1 MSCVQPKQG
10 KQTCFP
16 FLHSKNIIQ
25 NIETI
30 ITVFNPETPISEE
43 NRKRLFFDVIN
54 TLQSS
59 SIPNKPNGIHMQF
72 DNEALTNLIVKS
84 TMLSPEDVADGKHLF
99 NDEEREMIQYKMEKA
114 LDLIKILHPNL
125 HYLMTQL
132 IGTLYFI
139 KKEGNGGDSVSS
151 LIGLIWLNPQ
161 PDWTVIDY
169 AECMYHEFIHNSL
182 FLDDMVNTIFPD
194 TEVLGT
200 EDALVTSSILKWK
213 RPLDRSFHSAAVAIA
228 LSHFYTMLGDTKK
241 AQSYLPSVE
250 QTVEELNSK
259 TKYLGEQG
267 VLTLNQMNHF
277 LKARDYE
284 SLSKFLF

>member
-1 MSCVQPKQG
+1 
-10 KQTCFP
+10 
-16 FLHSKNIIQ
+16 
-25 NIETI
+25 
-30 ITVFNPETPISEE
+30 
-43 NRKRLFFDVIN
+43 
-54 TLQSS
+54 
-59 SIPNKPNGIHMQF
+59 
-72 DNEALTNLIVKS
+72 
-84 TMLSPEDVADGKHLF
+84 
-99 NDEEREMIQYKMEKA
+99 
-114 LDLIKILHPNL
+114 
-125 HYLMTQL
+125 
-132 IGTLYFI
+132 
-139 KKEGNGGDSVSS
+139 
-151 LIGLIWLNPQ
+151 
-161 PDWTVIDY
+161 
-169 AECMYHEFIHNSL
+169 MYHEFIHNSL